1 MSKLVINAADSQ
13 AGATLYSL
21 SEVCIRC
28 GVHAE
33 LIVEMV
39 EYGVVQPADTDA
51 NKRWLFAGEALARLD
66 RAQRLRQDLE
76 LNLPGLAL
84 SMDLLDEIDMLRRQ
98 VASLQHQLQ
107 QLHGRESEGSY

>member
-1 MSKLVINAADSQ
+1 MSKQIIDSQ
-13 AGATLYSL
+13 YGSTLFTL
-21 SEVCIRC
+21 SEVCERC

-33 LIVEMV
+33 IIVEMV
-39 EYGVVQPADTDA
+39 EYGVVEPADTDA
-51 NKRWLFAGEALARLD
+51 NQRWLFADAALARLV

-84 SMDLLDEIDMLRRQ
+84 SMDLLDEIDKLREQ

-107 QLHGRESEGSY
+107 QVHGGNRETNH

>member
-1 MSKLVINAADSQ
+1 MSELFNNTDDNHS
-13 AGATLYSL
+13 GAVLYSL
-21 SEVCIRC
+21 SEVCSRC

-39 EYGVVQPADTDA
+39 EYGVVEPADTDA
-51 NKRWLFAGEALARLD
+51 NKRWLFASETLTRLNRAR
-66 RAQRLRQDLE
+66 RLRQDLQ

-84 SMDLLDEIDMLRRQ
+84 SLDLLDQIDGLRRQ

-107 QLHGRESEGSY
+107 QLHGPERD

>member
-1 MSKLVINAADSQ
+1 MPKIVINAVDSQ
-13 AGATLYSL
+13 SGGALYSL
-21 SEVCIRC
+21 SEVCARC

-33 LIVEMV
+33 VIVEMV
-39 EYGVVQPADTDA
+39 EYGVVEPADTDA
-51 NKRWLFAGEALARLD
+51 NKRWLFAGETLARLD

-84 SMDLLDEIDMLRRQ
+84 SMDLLDEIDTLRRQ

-107 QLHGRESEGSY
+107 QLHGREHAADD